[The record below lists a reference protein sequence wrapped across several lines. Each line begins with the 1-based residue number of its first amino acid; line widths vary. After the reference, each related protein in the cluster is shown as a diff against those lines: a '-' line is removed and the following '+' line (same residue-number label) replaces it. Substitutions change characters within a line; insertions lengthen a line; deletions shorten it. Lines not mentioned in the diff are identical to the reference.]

1 MKLRAGSLKR
11 RKKIDRHL
19 VRLIKEKK
27 ENPPSIRSE
36 VKMEMLQLTLE
47 KYKASLGTTINN
59 YMSIKWTI

>member
-47 KYKASLGTTINN
+47 KYKASLATTINN